1 MSKLNLSWYIKK
13 YGEEEGKKRFDNRK
27 NTVNTLE
34 WYVNNF
40 GEEEGKRR
48 YDDKNKNIGKSSV
61 GKNSLEGFIKRY
73 GEIDGKIKYE
83 EFVNKSKHTKEKYI
97 KEFGE
102 NIGKDKWENYVDKKK
117 STSKRSIDYW
127 LNVFDG
133 DYDLALRN
141 QKSYQSRGEDFYV
154 NLYGEDKGKQKW
166 DDRKSD
172 QSDKISKLML
182 DKDNR
187 DKHILSRDNFII
199 KYGED
204 VGNKKWEEH
213 LKNRKNFR
221 TTYNDFILKYGED
234 EGKQKWKEHIFKIIK
249 IDPTYSKVSQLL
261 FDDIYNLLDDNM
273 KNNIYYG
280 SLNKEYFIYN
290 KDSKK
295 IFYYDYVMNDIKL
308 IIEFNGDY
316 WHANPTIYVDDFYHT
331 IRKMTAKDIWEAQ
344 KYKNKLAEN
353 KGYQVI
359 EIWESDYRKDKNSV
373 KNLCLDI
380 IKNKYKKT

>member
-1 MSKLNLSWYIKK
+1 MSN
-13 YGEEEGKKRFDNRK
+13 
-27 NTVNTLE
+27 
-34 WYVNNF
+34 
-40 GEEEGKRR
+40 
-48 YDDKNKNIGKSSV
+48 SS
-61 GKNSLEGFIKRY
+61 NY
-73 GEIDGKIKYE
+73 
-83 EFVNKSKHTKEKYI
+83 TKDVVV
-97 KEFGE
+97 F
-102 NIGKDKWENYVDKKK
+102 
-117 STSKRSIDYW
+117 
-127 LNVFDG
+127 FDG
-133 DYDLALRN
+133 
-141 QKSYQSRGEDFYV
+141 
-154 NLYGEDKGKQKW
+154 LY
-166 DDRKSD
+166 
-172 QSDKISKLML
+172 KISKLML

-221 TTYNDFILKYGED
+221 TTYNDFIFKYGED

-280 SLNKEYFIYN
+280 SLNKEYFIYD

-295 IFYYDYVMNDIKL
+295 IFYHDYVMNDIKL

-316 WHANPTIYVDDFYHT
+316 WHANPNIYVDDFYHT
-331 IRKMTAKDIWEAQ
+331 IRKMTAKDIWAAQ
-344 KYKNKLAEN
+344 RYKNKLAEN

-359 EIWESDYRKDKNSV
+359 EIWESDYKKDKKFI
-373 KNLCLDI
+373 KNYCLNV
-380 IKNKYKKT
+380 IKNKYKKYERRYN

>member
-1 MSKLNLSWYIKK
+1 MSKLNLNWYIKK
-13 YGEEEGKKRFDNRK
+13 YGEEEGKRRFDNRK
-27 NTVNTLE
+27 NTVNTME
-34 WYVNNF
+34 WYINNF

-61 GKNSLEGFIKRY
+61 GKNSLKGFIKRY
-73 GEIDGKIKYE
+73 GEINGKIKYE

-117 STSKRSIDYW
+117 LTSKRSIDYW
-127 LNVFDG
+127 LNLFDG
-133 DYDLALRN
+133 DYDLALKN
-141 QKSYQSRGEDFYV
+141 LKSYQSRGEDFYV
-154 NLYGEDKGKQKW
+154 NLYGEDEGKHKW
-166 DDRKSD
+166 DD
-172 QSDKISKLML
+172 
-182 DKDNR
+182 R

-204 VGNKKWEEH
+204 IGNKKWEEH

-221 TTYNDFILKYGED
+221 TTYNDFISKYGED

-249 IDPTYSKVSQLL
+249 IDPTYSKVSQLF

-280 SLNKEYFIYN
+280 SLNKEYFIYDE
-290 KDSKK
+290 DSKK

-316 WHANPTIYVDDFYHT
+316 WHANPNIYVDDFYHT
-331 IRKMTAKDIWEAQ
+331 IRKMTAKDIWTAQ
-344 KYKNKLAEN
+344 QYKNKLAEN
-353 KGYQVI
+353 NGYQVI
-359 EIWESDYRKDKNSV
+359 EIWESDYRKDKNYI
-373 KNLCLDI
+373 KNYCLDV
-380 IKNKYKKT
+380 IKNKYKKI